1 MYRFNSLLHQ
11 AGQALGRRPC
21 PRAWPIPPGAQCS
34 CFSHRSTRVSARVGP
49 QSTIRVYKRWRP
61 DGWLRTAGQ
70 TQLSPHSYHNC
81 PPQQDLAPEAPTP
94 ETQNT
99 LGQNPGQSRSRATL
113 CSLHGPSA
121 SGHSLLS
128 ASCMPVPSSPSVPH
142 ISCQALCSVHTVLR
156 PRPDTPGL
164 GGTLSYGGPAL

>member
-21 PRAWPIPPGAQCS
+21 PRAWPIPPGAQCT

-49 QSTIRVYKRWRP
+49 RSTIRFYKRRRP
-61 DGWLRTAGQ
+61 DGRLRTAGQ
-70 TQLSPHSYHNC
+70 IQLSPHSYHSC
-81 PPQQDLAPEAPTP
+81 PPQQNLAPEAPTP

-121 SGHSLLS
+121 SGHPLLKCLLHACPQQS
-128 ASCMPVPSSPSVPH
+128 FSPPHLMP
-142 ISCQALCSVHTVLR
+142 
-156 PRPDTPGL
+156 
-164 GGTLSYGGPAL
+164 GTLFCTHGSEA